1 MALSCVTIPPLDAI
15 IELSFRHGNRP
26 KMKFKIGALKFQHDH
41 EIIFIRNSILAAIGL
56 TAAGKSVLAA
66 GMLAS
71 LGAAGVYNRARR
83 RAAARARD
91 GRVSDSVTDLDA
103 LMLYPARRR
112 KLMHKIKC
120 AYVPWASACRRKRKR
135 GRGPPGEKRRCVV
148 CRRIIL
154 LAPRLCNCFLPTDPY

>member
-1 MALSCVTIPPLDAI
+1 M
-15 IELSFRHGNRP
+15 
-26 KMKFKIGALKFQHDH
+26 
-41 EIIFIRNSILAAIGL
+41 
-56 TAAGKSVLAA
+56 AA

-135 GRGPPGEKRRCVV
+135 ARGPPGEKRRYMYAQLPSS
-148 CRRIIL
+148 IQMIL
-154 LAPRLCNCFLPTDPY
+154 GPHPFMKSAKKNQDF